1 MNRRS
6 FVSFL
11 AALPL
16 VGLGVVK
23 AGTTKLPASLPI
35 ALHQGGITIVDVE
48 YDERLGSAWTTPAAL
63 RRDENG
69 LIPVKRLGRL

>member
-23 AGTTKLPASLPI
+23 AGTTKLLAPLPTTFHK
-35 ALHQGGITIVDVE
+35 AVFYPGGITIVDVE
-48 YDERLGSAWTTPAAL
+48 YDERLGSAWTAH
-63 RRDENG
+63 
-69 LIPVKRLGRL
+69 VS